1 MNGTI
6 RVIRNMLDGTK
17 MFVRFYRYFIFY
29 LHWVYGSH
37 IFSKEK
43 TIISNTSIFCY
54 RGSCI
59 PVKPMYI
66 HGQLEQVVPSFYDEI
81 IILPAVV
88 AKVEAIQAS
97 LMDILKMIFNYL
109 SEWKSYRT
117 VWKYDK
123 QMTCAQFLVG
133 SPTCKYSNLYL
144 SNIV

>member
-1 MNGTI
+1 MKHT
-6 RVIRNMLDGTK
+6 
-17 MFVRFYRYFIFY
+17 
-29 LHWVYGSH
+29 
-37 IFSKEK
+37 
-43 TIISNTSIFCY
+43 FCNY

-66 HGQLEQVVPSFYDEI
+66 HGQLEPVVPSFYDEI

-88 AKVEAIQAS
+88 QKVESIQSS

-117 VWKYDK
+117 VWKFDK

-133 SPTCKYSNLYL
+133 SPTCKLRKKFRFLTSHNQIL
-144 SNIV
+144 

>member
-1 MNGTI
+1 MNGLSGL
-6 RVIRNMLDGTK
+6 VHDCVL
-17 MFVRFYRYFIFY
+17 
-29 LHWVYGSH
+29 
-37 IFSKEK
+37 
-43 TIISNTSIFCY
+43 IILSCLL

-66 HGQLEQVVPSFYDEI
+66 HGQLERIVPSFYDEI

-88 AKVEAIQAS
+88 QKVESIQAS

-133 SPTCKYSNLYL
+133 SPTCKYRKTILFHS
-144 SNIV
+144 STVAKF

>member
-1 MNGTI
+1 M
-6 RVIRNMLDGTK
+6 VCSDL
-17 MFVRFYRYFIFY
+17 IFY
-29 LHWVYGSH
+29 TRQQNDKS
-37 IFSKEK
+37 
-43 TIISNTSIFCY
+43 IISNTSIFCY

-144 SNIV
+144 SNIVQDLSLPRHCICIDLRR

>member
-1 MNGTI
+1 M
-6 RVIRNMLDGTK
+6 
-17 MFVRFYRYFIFY
+17 
-29 LHWVYGSH
+29 
-37 IFSKEK
+37 K
-43 TIISNTSIFCY
+43 TYICNY

-66 HGQLEQVVPSFYDEI
+66 HGQLEPVVPSFYDEI

-88 AKVEAIQAS
+88 QKVESIQSS

-117 VWKYDK
+117 VWKFDK

-133 SPTCKYSNLYL
+133 SPTCKLRKKFRFYTSHNEIL
-144 SNIV
+144 SHFFITNYFTTS